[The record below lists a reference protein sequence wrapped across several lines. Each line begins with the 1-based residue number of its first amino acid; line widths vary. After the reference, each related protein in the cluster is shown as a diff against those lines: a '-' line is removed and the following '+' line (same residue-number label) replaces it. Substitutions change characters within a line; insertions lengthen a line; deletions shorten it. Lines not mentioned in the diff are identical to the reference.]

1 MPPRIA
7 IPMPHSSDP
16 EYAERS
22 IPQYEYA
29 VKLAGGEPV
38 RIPLD
43 LTPAE
48 VIKIVECCD
57 GILLPGSKA
66 DVDPAKF
73 GATRSPYTAAADL
86 RRGVDRPHVG
96 PHESGAALRLVHG
109 GHAQLQLLK

>member
-1 MPPRIA
+1 MLTHSLPRIA
-7 IPMPHSSDP
+7 VPMPHSSDP

-22 IPQYEYA
+22 IPQYEHA

-43 LTPAE
+43 RTPAE
-48 VIKIVECCD
+48 MMKIIEHCD

-73 GATRSPYTAAADL
+73 RRIAIPAYRRRRSASRY
-86 RRGVDRPHVG
+86 RRQTSSARCIQD
-96 PHESGAALRLVHG
+96 A
-109 GHAQLQLLK
+109 